1 MTAFEAYRTA
11 AREGVKDAGGT
22 PILIEDFPSMDASSR
37 SACLD
42 LVRSSDVYIVII
54 GDRPGSSPLGK
65 PVVEEE
71 FEEARRRK
79 LARIMFLQDV
89 ARNAETQALADRLS
103 DYVHG
108 RFRSTFGTPAELRA
122 AISSALKN
130 LGGESAMHIERNDPS
145 AVGSMLTAGRD
156 SQETLLRIAVLPERH
171 DDVFDVLQMDDAG
184 FRRSL
189 MRIAHDDDVRL
200 FDFEQGEKSATVE
213 DNELILTQ
221 EPTRGRTPG
230 IHVTVRLREDGGITI
245 DQTISGRHRD
255 GHNFGLDIQI
265 AESDISEAISSSIA
279 FVQALYEQHDPGHRY
294 ATFYYGAAVAG
305 MSMHVVVRQ
314 LRHQQSWS
322 LPMDDRGWI
331 VLDKPRKID
340 RTDLANP
347 KEIIQRMLALI
358 GKRYGERK

>member
-1 MTAFEAYRTA
+1 
-11 AREGVKDAGGT
+11 
-22 PILIEDFPSMDASSR
+22 
-37 SACLD
+37 
-42 LVRSSDVYIVII
+42 
-54 GDRPGSSPLGK
+54 
-65 PVVEEE
+65 
-71 FEEARRRK
+71 
-79 LARIMFLQDV
+79 
-89 ARNAETQALADRLS
+89 
-103 DYVHG
+103 
-108 RFRSTFGTPAELRA
+108 
-122 AISSALKN
+122 
-130 LGGESAMHIERNDPS
+130 MHIERNDPS